1 MKKSIG
7 IVAALM
13 GLSLVMLSSCNK
25 GGSAAAGKVTL
36 KMWESDGPE
45 RQFMEW
51 AAAEYTKDHPNIEII
66 YEPVGSPDARA
77 KIELDGPAGVG
88 ADIFVAPHD
97 HVGAL
102 VQGGHVLPVADTS
115 FINDF
120 ADAARIAGTY
130 DGKLYGYPLAIETY
144 ALFYNKDIIQ
154 DPPKT
159 WDEVI
164 EFAKTWNDK
173 SQNKYALVWGVGNAY
188 YSYMFMAAYGTS
200 LFGPNGSDKNQH
212 GINAPATVKGLK
224 YFQDL
229 RAKILDVP
237 SADMTD
243 DFCNSAFEAGTA
255 PMVITG
261 PWKISDFN
269 KTVKNYGVTTLPGF
283 GDGKPATSF
292 SGVRIA
298 FVSAYSK
305 HVAEAEDFA
314 KFLMSKTSLEKRFE
328 ITNQI
333 PPRKDIVITD
343 PLSNGILAQ
352 AQYAFPMPTI
362 PEMGTYWSA
371 MGAAYG
377 GIWDGDDVQKDLD
390 AAAAEMEA
398 AK

>member
-164 EFAKTWNDK
+164 EYAKTWNDK

-390 AAAAEMEA
+390 AAAAAMEA